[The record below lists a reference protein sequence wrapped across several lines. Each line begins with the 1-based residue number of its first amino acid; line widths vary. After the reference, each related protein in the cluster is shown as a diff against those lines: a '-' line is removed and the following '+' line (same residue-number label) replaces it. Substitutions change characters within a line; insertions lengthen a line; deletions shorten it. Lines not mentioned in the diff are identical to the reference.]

1 MLFLR
6 LLVLVGSAMEA
17 DSDPISKLIESA
29 SFLLMSLPIIAFA
42 CLWCLTTFSEREDW
56 RVGFLKAAVLWGS
69 TTLLITELLSV
80 FAAIRPTT
88 LALAW
93 ILVIASSLYVI
104 RRHIVEEGVSPLVVA
119 RKLLT
124 LPAGD
129 RWWIVP
135 LVPAAA
141 IALTTAVIALV
152 APPNNWDSM
161 TYHLSRVEHWRVHH
175 SVAHYPTNVTWQ
187 LYLNPWAEF
196 AILQFQT
203 LGFGSDRLANLV
215 QWFAFVG
222 SMVSVS
228 LLVRILG
235 GASFAQSLAALVV
248 ATTPMI
254 ILQSTSTQND
264 LVCGFFVVTAVYF
277 LFERLATSTKHEL
290 YFPLSVALAI
300 ATKGTAY
307 LILAPFV
314 AYAFIGVSKQEGIRG
329 GVRLAGM
336 LIIAALLLNAGHWT
350 RNLSLWHHPLG
361 DPKWL
366 VQYQNESFGISETFS
381 NVVRNAALHV
391 VTPSERVNILTYSA
405 VRRVLGPLDQ
415 VVPDTRFL
423 THEDYAGNG
432 LAFVLFVVAVSFAIL
447 TKAGRRIRLF
457 AILLLMS
464 GLFFCV
470 FLQWSIFNSRLHTPL
485 FLLAAAAVACV
496 FVPTQLD
503 VPNRNEMRDRRAVL
517 LGGLMVSILTL
528 TALPWVAL
536 NQLRPLI
543 STQDAPSIFDR
554 SRIEQMFANKTSDI
568 IPYTE
573 LVSLLAQRV
582 TCREIGLKIQL
593 GAFEYPLW
601 QIARHAGADLTFR
614 HVNITNESAKLGS
627 HSADTLPCAI
637 AVISLDEKGDPDLSS
652 FENMHIVWSR
662 PPIRLLAR

>member
-1 MLFLR
+1 
-6 LLVLVGSAMEA
+6 MEA
-17 DSDPISKLIESA
+17 GSDPITKLIESA
-29 SFLLMSLPIIAFA
+29 SFLLMSLPIIAFV
-42 CLWCLTTFSEREDW
+42 CLWCLTTFSERQDW
-56 RVGFLKAAVLWGS
+56 RVGFLKAAVLWS
-69 TTLLITELLSV
+69 SITLLITELLSV
-80 FAAIRPTT
+80 FAAIRPTI

-222 SMVSVS
+222 SMVGVS

-235 GASFAQSLAALVV
+235 GACFAQSLAALVV

-277 LFERLATSTKHEL
+277 LFERLATSCTKHEL

-307 LILAPFV
+307 LILPPFV
-314 AYAFIGVSKQEGIRG
+314 AYALIAVSKQEGLRRG
-329 GVRLAGM
+329 ARLAGL
-336 LIIAALLLNAGHWT
+336 LIIVTLMLNAGHWT
-350 RNLSLWHHPLG
+350 RNLALWHHPLG
-361 DPKWL
+361 DPEGL
-366 VQYQNESFGISETFS
+366 VQYQNESFGITETLS

-391 VTPSERVNILTYSA
+391 VTPSERVNALTESV
-405 VRRVLGPLDQ
+405 VRRIHGVLGISIREPSITMLGSGPQDQ
-415 VVPDTRFL
+415 IVPDTRFL

-432 LAFVLFVVAVSFAIL
+432 LAFVLSVVAVGLAIL
-447 TKAGRRIRLF
+447 TKAGRRSRPL

-464 GLFFCV
+464 AFLFCV
-470 FLQWSIFNSRLHTPL
+470 SLKWVIFNGRLHTPL
-485 FLLAAAAVACV
+485 FLMAAAVVACV
-496 FVPTQLD
+496 LVPSQLTWS
-503 VPNRNEMRDRRAVL
+503 RRYLVTVK
-517 LGGLMVSILTL
+517 GLMVAILTL

-543 STQDAPSIFDR
+543 STQDAPSIFER
-554 SRIEQMFANKTSDI
+554 SRIEQMFANKTREI

-573 LVSLLAQRV
+573 LVSVLAQRV
-582 TCREIGLKIQL
+582 PCREIGLKIQL

-601 QIARHAGADLTFR
+601 QIARHAGVDLTFR
-614 HVNITNESAKLGS
+614 HVNITNESAKLAS

-637 AVISLDEKGDPDLSS
+637 AVISLDEKWDPDLSS
-652 FENMHIVWSR
+652 FENMHIIWSR